1 VKVLLLCAE
10 CGLSVKKLHTNRNK
24 QRQKQL
30 IADVVALKKSAAD
43 QVFVFFGEAKRRYQ
57 CFLVNLSF
65 LHQLRITPNNS

>member
-1 VKVLLLCAE
+1 
-10 CGLSVKKLHTNRNK
+10 VKKLHTNRNK

-57 CFLVNLSF
+57 CFLVNLFSEQLKAPICSLPMF
-65 LHQLRITPNNS
+65 LSKQF